1 MKTRMILSLLWIL
14 SISASAFAQEA
25 DSLMKQVLENNRLL
39 VAAREAYQ
47 VALLEAGIGNT
58 PPDPEVEFGYLFGK
72 PADLGHRIDFGVS
85 QQVDFPTAYVHRST
99 IRKIR
104 NSKADLE
111 YQLIRQ
117 QVLTEARQL
126 WIEQLHL
133 NQLQE
138 LQQLRLESAK
148 SVQSHVEQKTR
159 VGEVSPLEF
168 SQAKLML
175 ASTEGEHEELL
186 TLLHNNE
193 LALNEISGGSRVL
206 ISQGDFPQPSTI
218 NEDTLLAAYL
228 RGPGIQLYEFELQQ
242 KEAQK
247 SLALSEHLPKL
258 SAGYFSETVNASGYR
273 GLKLGISLP
282 LWEKARTVKKA
293 KTDIMYADA
302 ELNRII
308 HNQEMEIRQKLKE
321 REMLRKRVLSLEEA
335 LSFINSLELLTI
347 SMENGEI
354 SLTEYF
360 YSSDYFF
367 RNQQLLLRYK
377 RDLLAL
383 EADLLKIYF

>member
-1 MKTRMILSLLWIL
+1 MKTRMIVTLLLIL
-14 SISASAFAQEA
+14 GISASGFAQEA

-47 VALLEAGIGNT
+47 LALLEAGIGNT

-99 IRKIR
+99 IREIK

-117 QVLTEARQL
+117 QVLTQARQL

-133 NQLQE
+133 NQLQDL
-138 LQQLRLESAK
+138 LQQRLESAK
-148 SVQSHVEQKTR
+148 SVQSHVEQKTK

-168 SQAKLML
+168 SQASLML

-186 TLLHNNE
+186 AYLHNNE
-193 LALNEISGGSRVL
+193 LALNEISGGAQVV
-206 ISQGDFPQPSTI
+206 ISQGDFPQSISI
-218 NEDTLLAAYL
+218 NEDTLLAAYME
-228 RGPGIQLYEFELQQ
+228 GPGIQLYQFELQQ
-242 KEAQK
+242 KQAQK

-308 HNQEMEIRQKLKE
+308 HKQEMEIRQKLKE
-321 REMLRKRVLSLEEA
+321 REMLRKRVLGLEEA
-335 LSFINSLELLTI
+335 LSFINSLELLTT

-367 RNQQLLLRYK
+367 RNQQLLLQYK
-377 RDLLAL
+377 RDLLSL

>member
-1 MKTRMILSLLWIL
+1 MILPLLLIL
-14 SISASAFAQEA
+14 NISASGFAQEA

-47 VALLEAGIGNT
+47 LALLEAGIGNT

-72 PADLGHRIDFGVS
+72 PADLGHRIDFEVR

-111 YQLIRQ
+111 YKLIRQ
-117 QVLTEARQL
+117 QVLTKARQL

-138 LQQLRLESAK
+138 LLLLRLESAK
-148 SVQSHVEQKTR
+148 SVQSHVEQKTK
-159 VGEVSPLEF
+159 VGELSPVEF
-168 SQAKLML
+168 SQANLML

-186 TLLHNNE
+186 ALLHNNE
-193 LALNEISGGSRVL
+193 LALIEISGGNQVV
-206 ISQGDFPQPSTI
+206 ISQGDFPQPSGI

-228 RGPGIQLYEFELQQ
+228 EGPGIQLYQFDLQQ

-247 SLALSEHLPKL
+247 NLALSEHLPRL
-258 SAGYFSETVNASGYR
+258 SAGYFSETVNATGYR

-308 HNQEMEIRQKLKE
+308 HKQEMEIRQKLKE

-335 LSFINSLELLTI
+335 LTMINSLALLTT